1 MVQVLNSI
9 NSKKTNSL
17 QKIKP
22 SLNLI
27 SLKYN
32 NNFCNKILQK
42 NSVNFDNNINNFR
55 DSQEPS
61 NLIYDLSRIPVSNT
75 EAFSTIID
83 LLLQLRAAQ
92 DDQNITVQNNTVLKE
107 QIINQLKNEI
117 LRVSNKLTKQQIK
130 DLEVVSSNNF
140 DPKELTDLL
149 NSFINISKKKSQS
162 PESLAEKVLRT
173 HKTRDLILKEN
184 FTSYKNIISRF
195 SLQEN
200 KILNSVLEHRV
211 PEKKSDNIIP
221 EQKLEPE
228 KFKIQDKKTKNIK
241 RKNLKTQKYL
251 ENKQNIKITEQNIN
265 KNIFEVL
272 ESVLPVIKLKNKISE
287 IKLASKT
294 KLFVKKFI
302 DKKISK
308 ILPSETE
315 LVDKII
321 RKSQIQELK
330 ENINLKH
337 TEYAQDRSKYQRE
350 IKNINTQ
357 IKNIQDSKIISRKV
371 TDILKNTRTSNLN
384 IENIVKKN
392 INKFMFN
399 KENTSGIKLIS
410 ENIFKEL
417 SNNQRNLKY
426 KFINKKFVNLTQN
439 QDLNKTRENIN
450 IEHKINKINKTEN
463 ISENY
468 NKINQTKIL
477 KNNNIIKNQNNK
489 ISNILSQES
498 VNKIHR
504 KINNSNLNIIEKL
517 DKEIISPEKIDIYK
531 NIITRDFE
539 RKYEN
544 ILNFAKYKNIYKL
557 LNKNKFEISK
567 NKYFDKSRVLD
578 IPGRTRIFKINQD
591 IKISSDKILKN
602 INKPEIFEIDK
613 SHIIHKIIKAPQ
625 NLEKNKNKLA
635 QDYIEE
641 NHEPNIIIEKKVE
654 HKQDNNINTKD
665 LEKNILSQTLNKDEI
680 VDLIESYMKNIN
692 INSIS
697 SVVID
702 KIERKISINNRRRG
716 II

>member
-1 MVQVLNSI
+1 MVQILNSI
-9 NSKKTNSL
+9 NSKKSSSL

-42 NSVNFDNNINNFR
+42 NTVNYNNNIENYG
-55 DSQEPS
+55 SS
-61 NLIYDLSRIPVSNT
+61 NLIYDMSRIPSSNT

-92 DDQNITVQNNTVLKE
+92 DDKNITVQNNTVLRE
-107 QIINQLKNEI
+107 QIVNQLKNEI
-117 LRVSNKLTKQQIK
+117 LRVSNNLTKKQIR

-149 NSFINISKKKSQS
+149 NSFINTAKKKSQS
-162 PESLAEKVLRT
+162 PEPLAEKVLRT

-184 FTSYKNIISRF
+184 FTNYKNIISRF

-200 KILNSVLEHRV
+200 KILNSVLEHRL
-211 PEKKSDNIIP
+211 PEKKSENIIS
-221 EQKLEPE
+221 EQKHEPE
-228 KFKIQDKKTKNIK
+228 KSKIQTKKTRTIK

-251 ENKQNIKITEQNIN
+251 ENKQNIKISEQNTK

-272 ESVLPVIKLKNKISE
+272 ESVLPVIKLRTRISE

-294 KLFVKKFI
+294 KLFVKNFV

-315 LVDKII
+315 LVNKII
-321 RKSQIQELK
+321 NKTQIQELK

-337 TEYAQDRSKYQRE
+337 TEYAQERTKYQRE

-357 IKNIQDSKIISRKV
+357 IKNIQDSKIISQKIS
-371 TDILKNTRTSNLN
+371 DILKNTKINNLN

-399 KENTSGIKLIS
+399 RENTSGIKLIS

-417 SNNQRNLKY
+417 SSNQRNFKY

-450 IEHKINKINKTEN
+450 IEHRTNKINKTEN

-468 NKINQTKIL
+468 NKLRQTKIL
-477 KNNNIIKNQNNK
+477 KNNNIIKNKNNV
-489 ISNILSQES
+489 ISNILKQES

-504 KINNSNLNIIEKL
+504 KTNNNNLNIIENL
-517 DKEIISPEKIDIYK
+517 EQEIMTPEKINIYK

-539 RKYEN
+539 KKYDN
-544 ILNFAKYKNIYKL
+544 ILNFTKYKNIYKL
-557 LNKNKFEISK
+557 LNKYKFEISK
-567 NKYFDKSRVLD
+567 NKY
-578 IPGRTRIFKINQD
+578 
-591 IKISSDKILKN
+591 
-602 INKPEIFEIDK
+602 
-613 SHIIHKIIKAPQ
+613 
-625 NLEKNKNKLA
+625 
-635 QDYIEE
+635 
-641 NHEPNIIIEKKVE
+641 
-654 HKQDNNINTKD
+654 
-665 LEKNILSQTLNKDEI
+665 
-680 VDLIESYMKNIN
+680 
-692 INSIS
+692 
-697 SVVID
+697 
-702 KIERKISINNRRRG
+702 
-716 II
+716 